1 MPGRSRLVSL
11 LTPLL
16 ILAGCSSDDSQPAP
30 TPATGQDVAFDTF
43 NLYLAGAFAP
53 YEAQRRQ
60 PIIDAIAAMDSDILC
75 VQEAWRK
82 SDKDAISAGAKGKF
96 PYVVSFDDNLQTK
109 LNDPE
114 DQHGKV
120 PPAPTAPPCAA
131 QEQLDKLNLVLECV
145 KAKCSTI
152 PGSEDGMTTSTDCA
166 VKECTSEAASLL
178 YGNTAD
184 QKCYGCAATQLPT
197 DTLKTIKE
205 KCTTDVNAGLAFDG
219 QAGVML
225 LSKFP
230 LEGAEQWVIPGTWNR
245 RIILRATA
253 KLSGGLSVDV
263 YCNHLPSVFYQPA
276 FPYTGDYG
284 LGETSSVGWENEL
297 MLDSQKLVAWVETR
311 SGTNRAV
318 ILGDFNASPEMK
330 DNAIEPDGAAAYEF
344 LVSKF
349 TEALPA
355 GFKAKCTYCG
365 KGEDFL
371 AGPMGPN
378 TWIDHI
384 FLKNIPVSAA
394 KSYERRFT
402 EAVVPVPASDAG
414 TDAGPAKVPLSDH
427 FGVHTVISIQ
437 P

>member
-1 MPGRSRLVSL
+1 MPGRSRFGSL
-11 LTPLL
+11 LIPFW
-16 ILAGCSSDDSQPAP
+16 ILAGCSSDESSSPPAP
-30 TPATGQDVAFDTF
+30 TGQDVAIDTF

-53 YEAQRRQ
+53 YEAERRQ
-60 PIIDAIAAMDSDILC
+60 PIIDAVAAMDSDIVC
-75 VQEAWRK
+75 IQEAWRK
-82 SDKDAISAGAKGKF
+82 SDKDAIVAGAKGRF
-96 PYVVSFDDNLQTK
+96 PYAVSFDDTLATA
-109 LNDPE
+109 LNDPQ
-114 DQHGKV
+114 DQNGKV
-120 PPAPTAPPCAA
+120 PAAPTAPPCAA
-131 QEQLDKLNLVLECV
+131 QEQLDKLNVVLDCV
-145 KAKCSTI
+145 KEKCSTI
-152 PGSEDGMTTSTDCA
+152 PGSDEGMTTDTGCV
-166 VKECTSEAASLL
+166 VKECVSAAAALL

-184 QKCYGCAATQLPT
+184 LKCYGCAATQLPT

-205 KCTTDVNAGLAFDG
+205 KCTTNPNAGLAFDG

-245 RIILRATA
+245 RVILRATA

-284 LGETSSVGWENEL
+284 LGDQSSKGWENEL
-297 MLDSQKLVAWVETR
+297 MLDAQKLVAWVQTR
-311 SGTNRAV
+311 SGSNRAV

-330 DNAIEPDGAAAYEF
+330 DYAIEPDGAAAYDY
-344 LVSKF
+344 LKSQF
-349 TEALPA
+349 TEAVPA
-355 GFKAKCTYCG
+355 DFKPKCTYCG
-365 KGEDFL
+365 KGENFL

-384 FLKNIPVSAA
+384 FVKNIPATAA

-402 EAVVPVPASDAG
+402 QAVVAVPASDAG
-414 TDAGPAKVPLSDH
+414 ADAGPAAVALSDH